1 MTKRIPVTILLL
13 FLCSTVS
20 WSQKHM
26 SDEAISSIYKASLS
40 VPQNTASK
48 QYYLVKFKD
57 PTHINSLKYSILKR
71 ISYNYYVVSATSAIK
86 SDANIISNNAATPL
100 WKASDNLAKN
110 WKQHPGRTQA
120 IEVAVTAIND
130 TVLNHIEKT
139 GSITGQTGNQLRL
152 NIKLENLPALLQQDY
167 IIFANELRQPHE
179 ELAISDIDLGLNTAS
194 VIKADFPAIT
204 GLGINVSVKE
214 DRYDNDLDLLGRNF
228 TSFKTSDITSGHAT
242 TMATLIG
249 GNGNSYIKGLGIAPE
264 VKFTSSS
271 FAQLMPDSTPIFKS
285 FRISVQNHS
294 YGTGI
299 ENYYGAESVAYDQQ
313 IFETDSLVHVF
324 SSGNIGTSAPESGV
338 YNGISGVANLSGDF
352 KQAKNVLVVGGT
364 NRTGDPE
371 SLSSAGPTY
380 DGRIKPELI
389 ADGEDGTS
397 GAAAL
402 VSGTVAL
409 LQQAYKT
416 QYKQLPSAALIKSA
430 LINSANEIGPQ
441 GPQHKTGYGSL
452 NALEALRT
460 INEKRFVAGSVTNAA
475 QTDYP
480 ITVPVNCGELK
491 VSLAWNDP
499 AAPVNAPS
507 ALVNDLDLTVT
518 TPSGQQILPW
528 VLSSFPSADSLA
540 APAKRQTDTLN
551 NIEQVSLQN
560 PAAGTYIVHVKGRR
574 ITAGIQ
580 KFYVAHQEIITN
592 RFEWIYPSTGDQL
605 FAGEDSYLRWQ
616 SSFSITTGI
625 LSISFDH
632 GLTWHAINNA
642 VLKNRYYTWTAH
654 GVFTKAMLKMDIGS
668 QTFISG
674 EFSISKPLTL
684 NVGYNCSSGTLLQ
697 WQPQPGSTGYSVYT
711 IKDNLLQKFAST
723 TDTSFI
729 IPVLQQTSN
738 YYAVSSTGNGFEGI
752 KSYTIDATTQGVG
765 CYVKTLL
772 ANVANNTVVLNLQ
785 LGSVY
790 DLKSITWEKTT
801 PSGQYV
807 TLATIPVSTTVDYTY
822 TDNDP
827 RQGKQYYRAKLITT
841 NGDIIYSNI
850 ADAVYLQPS
859 QFVIYPNPVV
869 GQINIISGDINNYEF
884 KLYSTDGK
892 LNMVKSI
899 NELQNTIPVKLIA
912 GVYVYTIELNGKVVY
927 NGKLIKI

>member
-1 MTKRIPVTILLL
+1 
-13 FLCSTVS
+13 
-20 WSQKHM
+20 M
-26 SDEAISSIYKASLS
+26 SDETISSIYKASL
-40 VPQNTASK
+40 PALQNTSLK

-57 PTHINSLKYSILKR
+57 PAHIDSRKYNILKR
-71 ISYNYYVVSATSAIK
+71 ISYNYYIVSSASAIK
-86 SDANIISNNAATPL
+86 NDANIISNNTASSL

-110 WKQHPGRTQA
+110 WKQHPGRTQS
-120 IEVAVTAIND
+120 IEVSVTTIND
-130 TVLNHIEKT
+130 IVINHIKNS
-139 GSITGQTGNQLRL
+139 GIITGQTGNLIHL
-152 NIKLENLPALLQQDY
+152 DIKLEDLPALLQQDY
-167 IIFANELRQPHE
+167 ILFANEVRKPHQ
-179 ELAISDIDLGLNTAS
+179 ELAISDIDLGLNTMSA
-194 VIKADFPAIT
+194 IKADFPGTT

-214 DRYDNDLDLLGRNF
+214 DRYDNDLDLLGRSF
-228 TSFKTSDITSGHAT
+228 TSFKTADITSGHAT

-249 GNGNSYIKGLGIAPE
+249 GNGNSYIKGLGTAPE
-264 VKFTSSS
+264 VSFTSSS
-271 FAQLMPDSTPIFKS
+271 FEQLMPDSTPIFKS
-285 FRISVQNHS
+285 YNISVQNHS

-299 ENYYGAESVAYDQQ
+299 ENYYGAESAAYDQQ
-313 IFETDSLVHVF
+313 IFETDSLVHIF
-324 SSGNIGTSAPESGV
+324 SSGNIGNSAPESGV

-416 QYKQLPSAALIKSA
+416 QYKQLPSAALIKNV
-430 LINSANEIGPQ
+430 LINTADEVAAQ

-460 INEKRFVAGSVTNAA
+460 INEKRFIAGSVTNAA
-475 QTDYP
+475 QTDYA
-480 ITVPVNCGELK
+480 ITVPLNCRELK

-499 AAPVNAPS
+499 AAPVNAAS

-540 APAKRQTDTLN
+540 APAKRQVDTLN
-551 NIEQVSLQN
+551 NTEQVSLHN
-560 PAAGTYIVHVKGRR
+560 PAAGTYIVHIKGRR
-574 ITAGIQ
+574 VTAGTQ
-580 KFYVAHQEIITN
+580 KFYVAHQEVIAN
-592 RFEWIYPSTGDQL
+592 RFEWIYPSAGDQL
-605 FAGEDSYLRWQ
+605 FAGEDNYLRWH
-616 SSFSITTGI
+616 SSFNTTSGTI
-625 LSISFDH
+625 SVSFDH
-632 GLTWHAINNA
+632 GLTWQPVSN
-642 VLKNRYYTWTAH
+642 VTLKNRYYTWATPD
-654 GVFTKAMLKMDIGS
+654 VFTKAILKMVIGN
-668 QTFISG
+668 QTFTSA

-684 NVGYNCSSGTLLQ
+684 DVGYNCSNGTLLQ
-697 WQPQPGSTGYSVYT
+697 WKPQPGSTGYTVYT
-711 IKDNLLQKFAST
+711 IKNNLLQKFAST
-723 TDTSFI
+723 ADTSI
-729 IPVLQQTSN
+729 IISAQQQTST
-738 YYAVSSTGNGFEGI
+738 YFAVSATGNGFEGI

-772 ANVANNTVVLNLQ
+772 ANVVNNTVVLNLE

-790 DLKSITWEKTT
+790 NLKSITLEKTNS
-801 PSGQYV
+801 SGQYI
-807 TLATIPVSTTVDYTY
+807 TLNTIPLTTAISYQY
-822 TDNDP
+822 TDNNP
-827 RQGKQYYRAKLITT
+827 RRGKQYYRAKLITT
-841 NGDIIYSNI
+841 TGDIIYSNI
-850 ADAVYLQPS
+850 ADATYLQPN
-859 QFVIYPNPVV
+859 QFVIYPNPVA
-869 GQINIISGDINNYEF
+869 GQINILSGDINNYEF
-884 KLYSTDGK
+884 KLYGTDGR

-912 GVYVYTIELNGKVVY
+912 GVYIYTIELNGKVVY

>member
-1 MTKRIPVTILLL
+1 
-13 FLCSTVS
+13 
-20 WSQKHM
+20 M
-26 SDEAISSIYKASLS
+26 SDEAISSIYKTCLS
-40 VPQNTASK
+40 VPQNAASK

-57 PTHINSLKYSILKR
+57 PAHIDSRKYSILKR
-71 ISYNYYVVSATSAIK
+71 ISYNYYVVSSAAAIK
-86 SDANIISNNAATPL
+86 TDANIISNNAATSL

-130 TVLNHIEKT
+130 TVINHLKKA
-139 GSITGQTGNQLRL
+139 GSVTNQTGYMVRL
-152 NIKLENLPALLQQDY
+152 NIKLENLPTLLQQDY

-179 ELAISDIDLGLNTAS
+179 ELAISDIDLGINTMSA
-194 VIKADFPAIT
+194 IKAEFPGIT
-204 GLGINVSVKE
+204 GLGINISVKE
-214 DRYDNDLDLLGRNF
+214 DRYDNDLDLLGRSF
-228 TSFKTSDITSGHAT
+228 TSFTTSDITSGHAT

-249 GNGNSYIKGLGIAPE
+249 GNGNSYIKGLGAAPE

-299 ENYYGAESVAYDQQ
+299 ENYYGAESAAYDQQ

-409 LQQAYKT
+409 LQQTYKT
-416 QYKQLPSAALIKSA
+416 QYKQLPSAALIKSV
-430 LINSANEIGPQ
+430 LINSADEIGSQ

-460 INEKRFVAGSVTNAA
+460 INEKRFIAGSVDNAA
-475 QTDYP
+475 QTGYP
-480 ITVPVNCGELK
+480 ITVPANCGELK

-499 AAPVNAPS
+499 AAPVNAAS

-528 VLSSFPSADSLA
+528 ALSSFPSADSLA

-551 NIEQVSLQN
+551 NTEQVSLQN
-560 PAAGTYIVHVKGRR
+560 PAAGIYIVHVKGRR
-574 ITAGIQ
+574 VTAGTQ
-580 KFYVAHQEIITN
+580 KFYIAHQESIAN
-592 RFEWIYPSTGDQL
+592 RFEWIYPSAGDQL
-605 FAGEDSYLRWQ
+605 FAGEDNYLRWQ
-616 SSFSITTGI
+616 SSFSVTTGTI
-625 LSISFDH
+625 SISLDH
-632 GLTWHAINNA
+632 GLTWQTINNA
-642 VLKNRYYTWTAH
+642 TLKNRYYTWTAP
-654 GVFTKAMLKMDIGS
+654 GVFTKALLKMDIS
-668 QTFISG
+668 NQTFISG

-697 WQPQPGSTGYSVYT
+697 WQPQPGSTGYSIYT
-711 IKDNLLQKFAST
+711 IKDNLLQNFAST

-729 IPVLQQTSN
+729 IPAKQQTSN
-738 YYAVSSTGNGFEGI
+738 YYAVSATGSGFEGI

-772 ANVANNTVVLNLQ
+772 ANVVNNTVVLNLQ

-790 DLKSITWEKTT
+790 NLKSITWEKTT
-801 PSGQYV
+801 PSGQYN
-807 TLATIPVSTTVDYTY
+807 TLATIPVSTTVDYMY
-822 TDNDP
+822 TDNNP
-827 RQGKQYYRAKLITT
+827 RQGKQYYRAKLTTT

-859 QFVIYPNPVV
+859 QFVIYPNPVA

>member
-1 MTKRIPVTILLL
+1 
-13 FLCSTVS
+13 
-20 WSQKHM
+20 M
-26 SDEAISSIYKASLS
+26 SDEAISSIYKTSLS
-40 VPQNTASK
+40 APQNTASK

-57 PTHINSLKYSILKR
+57 PAHIDNRKYNILKR
-71 ISYNYYVVSATSAIK
+71 ISYDYYVVSAASAIK
-86 SDANIISNNAATPL
+86 SDANIISNNAATSL

-130 TVLNHIEKT
+130 TVINHLKKA
-139 GSITGQTGNQLRL
+139 GSVTSQTGNMVRL
-152 NIKLENLPALLQQDY
+152 NIKLENLPTLLQQDY

-179 ELAISDIDLGLNTAS
+179 ELAISDIDLGLNTMSA
-194 VIKADFPAIT
+194 IKADFPGIT

-214 DRYDNDLDLLGRNF
+214 DRYDNDLDLLGRSF

-249 GNGNSYIKGLGIAPE
+249 GNGNSYIKGLGAAPE

-299 ENYYGAESVAYDQQ
+299 ENYYGAESAAYDQQ

-371 SLSSAGPTY
+371 PLSSAGPTY

-416 QYKQLPSAALIKSA
+416 QYKQLPSAALIKSV
-430 LINSANEIGPQ
+430 LINSADEIGPQ

-460 INEKRFVAGSVTNAA
+460 INEKRFIAGSVANAA

-499 AAPVNAPS
+499 AAPVNAAS
-507 ALVNDLDLTVT
+507 ALVNDLDLTVS
-518 TPSGQQILPW
+518 TPSGQQISPW

-551 NIEQVSLQN
+551 NTEQVSLQN
-560 PAAGTYIVHVKGRR
+560 PAAGTYIVHVKGHRVA
-574 ITAGIQ
+574 AGIQ
-580 KFYVAHQEIITN
+580 KFYVTHQEVIAN
-592 RFEWIYPSTGDQL
+592 QFEWIYPSAGDQL
-605 FAGEDSYLRWQ
+605 FAGEDNYLRWK
-616 SSFSITTGI
+616 SSFSTTTGTI
-625 LSISFDH
+625 SISFDH
-632 GLTWHAINNA
+632 GLTWQTINNA
-642 VLKNRYYTWTAH
+642 ALKNRYYTWTAP
-654 GVFTKAMLKMDIGS
+654 GVFTKAILKMDISS

-697 WQPQPGSTGYSVYT
+697 WQPQPGSTGYSIYT

-723 TDTSFI
+723 SDTSFI
-729 IPVLQQTSN
+729 IPAQQQTSN
-738 YYAVSSTGNGFEGI
+738 YYAVSATGNGFEGI

-772 ANVANNTVVLNLQ
+772 ANVVNNTVVLNLQ

-790 DLKSITWEKTT
+790 NLKSITWEKTT
-801 PSGQYV
+801 PSGQYN
-807 TLATIPVSTTVDYTY
+807 TLNTIPVSTTVDYMY
-822 TDNDP
+822 TDNNP
-827 RQGKQYYRAKLITT
+827 RQGKQYYRAKLTTT

-850 ADAVYLQPS
+850 ADVVYLQPS
-859 QFVIYPNPVV
+859 QFVIYPNPVA

-912 GVYVYTIELNGKVVY
+912 GIYVYTIELNGKVVY